1 MQKSPTFVNRKD
13 ERGAALV
20 SVLLISILLLTAGGM
35 LLLSTAMTGINTFD
49 SVAEQ
54 QAYYGA
60 EAGVQASLDVLRGNV
75 LPNPLFVA
83 NPPGSV
89 APENKIDF
97 TKALA
102 YANSNLA
109 ADPTTGGFPKRLSR
123 WINYNYTPTGLAYAD
138 RVGVSQAY
146 NPFNG
151 TAFSLSITDP
161 DNTVAPTKPLRLIVE
176 ATGYGP
182 RGARKTLSMMVS
194 ANALDIDIPAP
205 LVLRGHDDQTTNVY
219 VDLGDSNSKTYIG
232 VDNAGAE
239 PTKPAFAVSAHDAAT
254 IQAAYAAKPGT
265 VSDPKYKVL
274 DLPNE
279 PAPAGLGV
287 SPPWFLKTAND
298 ARAFVAQAQVL
309 AMKYGV
315 VLSSLN
321 GTAGTTAVPQFT
333 FVNGDCHLDGGAG
346 LLIVRG
352 TLYFSGP
359 GPDFDGVILILGA
372 GRVIKQGGGNRDI
385 FGSMMLARFGA
396 TGDFLEPTFDYMGGG
411 GNSNLQFDSSST
423 RESVVLAGTKVLG
436 MIEK

>member
-1 MQKSPTFVNRKD
+1 MQKSPTFVDRKD

-35 LLLSTAMTGINTFD
+35 LLLTTAMSGINTFD

-60 EAGVQASLDVLRGNV
+60 EAGIQASLNVLRGNV

-97 TKALA
+97 RKALT
-102 YANSNLA
+102 YASSNLA

-151 TAFSLSITDP
+151 TAFSLSMTDP

-176 ATGYGP
+176 STGYGP

-194 ANALDIDIPAP
+194 ANALDIEVPAT
-205 LVLRGHDDQTTNVY
+205 LVIRGHDDHATNLFM
-219 VDLGDSNSKTYIG
+219 DLGSSAAKTYSG
-232 VDNAGAE
+232 VDHAAAQ
-239 PTKPAFAVSAHDAAT
+239 PIKPAFAISAHDAAT
-254 IQAAYAAKPGT
+254 VQAAYAAKPGSVT
-265 VSDPKYKVL
+265 DPKYNVL

-279 PAPAGLGV
+279 PAPPGV
-287 SPPWFLKTAND
+287 GVPVPWFLKTAND
-298 ARAFVAQAQVL
+298 ARTFIAQAQLL
-309 AMKYGV
+309 AAKYGV
-315 VLSSLN
+315 VLASLN
-321 GTAGTTAVPQFT
+321 GTAGSVASPQFT
-333 FVNGDCHLDGGAG
+333 VINGDCHLDGGAG

-352 TLYFSGP
+352 TLYFDGP
-359 GPDFDGVILILGA
+359 GPDFDGVILVMGA

-385 FGSMMLARFGA
+385 FGSMTVARFGA
-396 TGDFLEPTFDYMGGG
+396 TGDFLEPTFNYNDGAGS
-411 GNSNLQFDSSST
+411 SNLQFDSAT
-423 RESVVLAGTKVLG
+423 VRESVVMAGPKVLG
-436 MIEK
+436 MVEK